1 MKNQLQTDLF
11 VAFIKSFSS
20 VPSTSSLSAMTWQH
34 LSTQSTFQRQIN
46 VLLTLWINVEN
57 VVDQR

>member
-11 VAFIKSFSS
+11 VAFTKSFSS